1 MARYILDGMRR
12 AALVFYSTDVVR
24 EELLATG
31 LLPAERLVHAPYG
44 TAPEFTPE
52 QNGQDAGV
60 RARLRGPFLLHVGSC
75 IPRKNTAFLLR
86 LLARLQEQR
95 PELRLLQV
103 GGTWPED
110 QRALLAQLGLQD
122 AVLQLRDVPRS
133 ELAAMYR
140 QAEAVILPSHAEGF
154 GLPVIEALACGT
166 RVVATDLAVFREVG
180 GDAVEYAASGELD
193 VWTQALCRLSSL
205 DSAEVRAR
213 CARRAARYSWHE
225 HARRII
231 EAYRGLDTSAARGNA

>member
-24 EELLATG
+24 EELIASG
-31 LLPAERLVHAPYG
+31 LLSAQRLVHAPYG
-44 TAPEFTPE
+44 TASEFSPE
-52 QNGQDAGV
+52 QDAQD
-60 RARLRGPFLLHVGSC
+60 ARLRERLPGPYILHVGSC

-86 LLARLQEQR
+86 LLARLRRGR
-95 PELRLLQV
+95 PDLRLLQV

-110 QRALLAQLGLQD
+110 QRALLVDLRLQD

-133 ELAAMYR
+133 ELAAIYR

-166 RVVATDLAVFREVG
+166 SVVATDLPVFREVG
-180 GDAVEYAASGELD
+180 GDAVEYAAGGDLD
-193 VWTQALCRLSSL
+193 VWMQALNRLLLL
-205 DSAEVRAR
+205 DAATVRAR

-231 EAYRGLDTSAARGNA
+231 EAYRGLDTSAARGHA

>member
-1 MARYILDGMRR
+1 MARYILSGMRR
-12 AALVFYSTDVVR
+12 AALVFYSTEVVR
-24 EELLATG
+24 DELIASG

-44 TAPEFTPE
+44 TAPEFSPE
-52 QNGQDAGV
+52 QNGQDAGI
-60 RARLRGPFLLHVGSC
+60 RTRMAGPFILHVGSC

-86 LLARLQEQR
+86 LVARLRRER
-95 PELRLLQV
+95 PELRLLQI

-110 QRALLAQLGLQD
+110 QRALLVQLHLQD
-122 AVLQLRDVPRS
+122 AVIQLRDVPRS

-166 RVVATDLAVFREVG
+166 SVVASDLPVFREVG
-180 GDAVEYAASGELD
+180 GDAVEYAAGGELE
-193 VWTQALCRLSSL
+193 VWTQALSRLRSL
-205 DSAEVRAR
+205 DSVAARAR

-231 EAYRGLDTSAARGNA
+231 EAYRGLAASAAPGGA